1 MSQAALRRTRA
12 IASHLVVAPTG
23 SQRCIS
29 TRPPV
34 ATKPSLAR
42 ERTVGFYKY
51 WIDINTRYMFDTA
64 LCRLLCN
71 ISCLSMCVA
80 NQCGNFIDATYY
92 TFFDTVVNS
101 YLITHCNLKPSS
113 IRTPN
118 PEPIFYVI
126 SSQASYHAPASFPE
140 KLRAGMAV
148 AKVGTT
154 SVVYKVGVFKQ
165 VESGE
170 WTCAVSGEFVHVCV
184 DSRTGRPLPMVNEVK
199 EGLEKVVVDQ
209 S

>member
-1 MSQAALRRTRA
+1 MSQAALRRTKA

-23 SQRCIS
+23 SRRCIS

-34 ATKPSLAR
+34 ATKSSLAR
-42 ERTVGFYKY
+42 ERTLGFYKY
-51 WIDINTRYMFDTA
+51 WIDINTRYIFDTA
-64 LCRLLCN
+64 LCRL
-71 ISCLSMCVA
+71 
-80 NQCGNFIDATYY
+80 FDATYY

-101 YLITHCNLKPSS
+101 YLITYCNLKPSS

-126 SSQASYHAPASFPE
+126 SSQASYHAPAAFPE

-154 SVVYKVGVFKQ
+154 SVVYKVGVFK
-165 VESGE
+165 EEEGGE

-199 EGLEKVVVDQ
+199 EGLERVVVDQ